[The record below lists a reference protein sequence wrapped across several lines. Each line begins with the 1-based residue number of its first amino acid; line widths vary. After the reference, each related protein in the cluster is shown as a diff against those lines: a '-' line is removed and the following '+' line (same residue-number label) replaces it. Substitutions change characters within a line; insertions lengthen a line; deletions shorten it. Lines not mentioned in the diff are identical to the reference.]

1 MKLLIYGAGVI
12 GSLYAALFSE
22 AGYDTTVYARGQ
34 RFTSLKKDG
43 LLYEKN
49 GKIFKAK
56 IRAIDRLEAKELY
69 DFIFLTVKENQVH
82 AALEEL
88 RSNHSPNIVT
98 MVNTLER
105 YNHWE
110 KICGANRIIPA
121 FPGGGG
127 GIEDN
132 ILKASLTP
140 RIIQPTTF
148 AEINGEK
155 TKRIK
160 TLAAIFR
167 KSKIPCQIVKDM
179 QPWQI
184 CHLAMVVPIADAYY
198 QAKNPETV
206 WRENSVMTETA
217 KQLKRNFERLWNSG
231 IAITPAKL
239 HIFRILP
246 ACLLS
251 FALKIVFKSRF
262 GMLFMY
268 QHSMKAAD
276 EMNRLHDQLYNYLNN
291 LD

>member
-105 YNHWE
+105 YDRWE
-110 KICGANRIIPA
+110 KICGENRIIPA

-127 GIEDN
+127 SIEDN
-132 ILKASLTP
+132 ILKADLTP
-140 RIIQPTTF
+140 RIIQLTTF

-155 TKRIK
+155 TERIK

-167 KSKIPCQIVKDM
+167 KSKIPCQIVKNM

-206 WRENSVMTETA
+206 WSENNVMTGTA
-217 KQLKRNFERLWNSG
+217 KQLKRNFDKLWSRG
-231 IAITPAKL
+231 IAITPGKL

>member
-12 GSLYAALFSE
+12 GSLYAALFRE

-82 AALEEL
+82 AALDEL

-105 YNHWE
+105 YDRWE
-110 KICGANRIIPA
+110 EICGANRIIPA

-127 GIEDN
+127 SIEDN

-155 TKRIK
+155 TERIK

-206 WRENSVMTETA
+206 WSENNVMTGTA
-217 KQLKRNFERLWNSG
+217 KQLKRNFDKLWSRG
-231 IAITPAKL
+231 IAITPGKL

-246 ACLLS
+246 TCLLS
-251 FALKIVFKSRF
+251 FALRIVFKSRF
-262 GMLFMY
+262 GILFMY

-276 EMNRLHDQLYNYLNN
+276 EMNRLHDQLYNFLNN
-291 LD
+291 